1 MLTKKEKDIIIH
13 CAKKYNVLSIF
24 LFGSS
29 MERKTRANDIDLA
42 VKGIKPELFFSFYAE
57 LFKQLPKPVD
67 LVDLDE
73 ADSYFARRILEG
85 GKVIYEV

>member
-1 MLTKKEKDIIIH
+1 MLTKREKEIIIQ
-13 CAKKYNVLSIF
+13 CAKRYNVISVF

-29 MERKTRANDIDLA
+29 VGRKKANDIDLA
-42 VKGIKPELFFSFYAE
+42 VKGIKPELFFSFYGE

-73 ADSYFARRILEG
+73 ADNYFVKRVLEG
-85 GKVIYEV
+85 GEVIYEA